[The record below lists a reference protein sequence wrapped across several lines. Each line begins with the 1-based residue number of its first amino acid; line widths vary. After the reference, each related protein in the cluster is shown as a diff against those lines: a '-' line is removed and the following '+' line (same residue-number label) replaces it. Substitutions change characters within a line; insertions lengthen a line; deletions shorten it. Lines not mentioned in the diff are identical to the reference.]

1 MQTKILETREGSPQ
15 VTKLE
20 IEIHHSELETAPE
33 VGGGMVFGMFVIITG
48 LFISFGWGIYLVIEY
63 IWNTVFG

>member
-1 MQTKILETREGSPQ
+1 M
-15 VTKLE
+15 TKLE